1 MRGYK
6 AKTLRR
12 IAETL
17 SKHDTTPKYKK
28 TNVTSKA
35 YVSPLGS
42 LMTYTTHTLVNMS
55 EYSLLYKSMK
65 RDLR

>member
-17 SKHDTTPKYKK
+17 SKHDTAPKYKR
-28 TNVTSKA
+28 TNVMSKVH
-35 YVSPLGS
+35 VSPLGS
-42 LMTYTTHTLVNMS
+42 PMTYTTHTLVNIS
-55 EYSLLYKSMK
+55 EYALLYKSMK